1 MEQVLSQTN
10 FAAGE
15 LSSKM
20 RGRHE
25 LPIYNQ
31 GAERI
36 VNFIT
41 ETNGAARFRSGFQ
54 FVFGTRSQS

>member
-15 LSSKM
+15 LSPKM

-41 ETNGAARFRSGFQ
+41 EVNGGGRFRSGFQ
-54 FVFGTRSQS
+54 FV